1 MRLAPEALELLQH
14 YDWPGNVRE
23 LENVIERAM
32 ILSNG
37 EVIQPEDLAFPA
49 LRGAPPLADASPYQT
64 RLEAVEQEVLR
75 EALHAHGGDKRAAAR
90 ALGLGLSTLYAKL
103 KKGRL

>member
-1 MRLAPEALELLQH
+1 LQR

-23 LENVIERAM
+23 LENVIERAVV
-32 ILSNG
+32 LSSG
-37 EVIQPEDLAFPA
+37 DTIQPEDLALPA
-49 LRGAPPLADASPYQT
+49 LGGAPPLVVAADYQS

-75 EALHAHGGDKRAAAR
+75 ETLQAHGGDKRAAAQ

-103 KKGRL
+103 KKYRL